1 MIEELSKVF
10 GNLADP
16 PCIPVMDQCAHNSL
30 FDDQDCCDGSKCKEQ
45 GPEGLYYCIPDSSD
59 DEQPEEVI
67 NEESCIQAF
76 DECATAFGESE
87 SCCPN
92 SSCLKQG
99 PEADRALCVPT
110 GYTIYGNECSQV
122 FSECIPG

>member
-16 PCIPVMDQCAHNSL
+16 PCIQVMDQCAHNSL

-67 NEESCIQAF
+67 EQPEKTTEQP
-76 DECATAFGESE
+76 EMATNQEQMRCKFLEGYLEMG
-87 SCCPN
+87 
-92 SSCLKQG
+92 G
-99 PEADRALCVPT
+99 P
-110 GYTIYGNECSQV
+110 G
-122 FSECIPG
+122 